1 MRVLVVNLYYPPDA
15 AASAYLLGELTEDL
29 ARHHEIHVVAGRP
42 SYDPDTATYRPTG
55 VEVTRVTTTAFSR
68 VGIPGRLANY
78 ASFAVMATVRACLVP
93 RPDVVV
99 TMTDP
104 PIAGVIG
111 MIAAARHRLPFV
123 QICHDVYPDIA
134 VTLGKMR
141 GRRATRLWRTMNGVV
156 SRRAQRLVVVGRDM
170 AEKLGREGVEAAKLA
185 YIPAWANDQTLDEE
199 EIARTRRAQGWEDDF
214 VVMHAGN
221 MGLAQNLDVLVDAAE
236 RLRDHTDIRLLFL
249 GDGAAKPRLVSEARR
264 RGLDN
269 LVFLPYRPKDEAQ
282 ALMSAADIHVVSLV
296 PGLWGCATPSK
307 VYGIMAAGRPYVAA
321 VDAGSEPDRIAS
333 ELGCGVRTE
342 AGDSAALA
350 QAILAMRSA
359 PVEEMGRRARKG
371 FEERFRR
378 SVATTATREL
388 LEDVVDSGDARVRT
402 R

>member
-1 MRVLVVNLYYPPDA
+1 MRVLVVNQYYPPDA

-29 ARHHEIHVVAGRP
+29 ARHHDVHVVAGRP
-42 SYDPDTATYRPTG
+42 SYDPDAATYRPAG
-55 VEVTRVTTTAFSR
+55 VQVTRVATTAFSR
-68 VGIPGRLANY
+68 IGIPGRLANY
-78 ASFAVMATVRACLVP
+78 ASFAVMAAVRACLVP

-111 MIAAARHRLPFV
+111 MLAAVRHRRPLV

-134 VTLGKMR
+134 VALGKL
-141 GRRATRLWRTMNGVV
+141 GGGWGTRLWRAVNGVV
-156 SRRAQRLVVVGRDM
+156 RRRADRLVVVGRDM
-170 AEKLGREGVEAAKLA
+170 AEKLRGEGVAPAKLV
-185 YIPAWANDQTLDEE
+185 YIPAWANDQTLDGE
-199 EIARTRRAQGWEDDF
+199 EIARTRRAQGWEEDF

-221 MGLAQNLDVLVDAAE
+221 MGLAQNLDMFVGVAE
-236 RLRDHTDIRLLFL
+236 RLREHADVRLLFL
-249 GDGAAKPRLVSEARR
+249 GDGAAKPRLVSEAQRR
-264 RGLDN
+264 RLDN

-307 VYGIMAAGRPYVAA
+307 IYGIMAAGRPYVAA

-342 AGDSAALA
+342 AGDAEALTR
-350 QAILAMRSA
+350 AILEMRGA
-359 PVEEMGRRARKG
+359 PLDEMGRRGRRG
-371 FEERFRR
+371 FDARFRR
-378 SVATTATREL
+378 STATTATRVL
-388 LEDVVDSGDARVRT
+388 LENVVDPGNARLRAL
-402 R
+402 

>member
-1 MRVLVVNLYYPPDA
+1 MRVLVVNHYYPPDA

-29 ARHHEIHVVAGRP
+29 ARHHDVHVVAGRP
-42 SYDPDTATYRPTG
+42 SYDPDVATYRPAG
-55 VEVTRVTTTAFSR
+55 VHVTRVPTTAFSR

-78 ASFAVMATVRACLVP
+78 ASFAVMAVARACLVP

-104 PIAGVIG
+104 PIAGMIG
-111 MIAAARHRLPFV
+111 MIAAARHRRPFV

-134 VTLGKMR
+134 IALGRLR
-141 GRRATRLWRTMNGVV
+141 GRWAAQLWRAMNGIVR
-156 SRRAQRLVVVGRDM
+156 RRARRLVVVGRDM
-170 AEKLGREGVEAAKLA
+170 AEKLGREGVEVAKLA
-185 YIPAWANDQTLDEE
+185 YIPAWANDQRLDDA
-199 EIARTRRAQGWEDDF
+199 EIARARQAHGWEDDF

-221 MGLAQNLDVLVDAAE
+221 MGLAQNLDLFVDVAQ
-236 RLRDHTDIRLLFL
+236 RLRDHADIRLVFL

-264 RGLDN
+264 LGLDN

-350 QAILAMRSA
+350 QAILAMQSA
-359 PVEEMGRRARKG
+359 AVEEMGRRARQG

-378 SVATTATREL
+378 SVATRATREL
-388 LEDVVDSGDARVRT
+388 LEDVVDSGDARVGT